1 MIQTFSINPRVIAH
15 LGEALIKN
23 ESIALLEL
31 IKNSYDAN
39 ASRCKIRFDFDINK
53 KLSKITIVDD
63 GDGMDEE
70 TIRGKWL
77 VIGTDN
83 KKTLLDECLSQNSK
97 KRVPLG
103 EKGIGRLGVHKLGNK
118 IKLTTRRKQG
128 DEVLLEIDWN
138 LLNSAKSID
147 DFKIE
152 ENVLDEPKIF
162 LGSSHGTKIE
172 IEEVKGVWDRRKLR
186 DVYRNIVSL
195 NSPFEDSD
203 DSFSV
208 EVVSNS
214 NLFDDLPD
222 AASIKSVGMYYA
234 HCELDGD
241 RIVKLNYSF
250 KPWNTLEK
258 IEKGR
263 NVTIKKFSET
273 PDLLLLMGEREVE
286 DEDGKTKR
294 QKYTIDLNQNGVGP
308 ISLDL
313 VIFEPDTQIIGL
325 MNLEKKTFQSYM
337 RANGGIRV
345 YRDGIR
351 VLNYGEPGDD
361 WLQINEKRIHKLGGN
376 ISNQIVLGA
385 VKLDRKKS
393 VGLKEKTNRE
403 GFVENDAYN
412 DLVNAVQQALN
423 LVVTERNT
431 DKALLSLL
439 YKENKVIEPVLSDL
453 NEVTQLINEKVTN
466 DDDKQ
471 EMLKCLRKISDQY
484 TFVRDT
490 LLRSANAG
498 LNLGAIVHEVEK
510 QIAVLKGCV
519 KHKDSEGV
527 KGVSERLDVVI
538 RNAMS
543 LLKKSDIKRQNLN
556 VIVDSVIQGLRF
568 RFSDHNIT
576 PVFITDSSEIF
587 AQVAESALKNT
598 LTNLVDNSIFWLSLM
613 KKENKRI
620 AIYVTTQ
627 MEKYNCIVVSDNGPG
642 FTIPESIAV
651 EPFVSGKPNNMGTG
665 LGLHICKELMKSMG
679 GKLEFCD
686 VNDYSLPSKIM
697 EEKIT
702 KAMIA
707 LCFPK

>member
-39 ASRCKIRFDFDINK
+39 ASKCKIRFDFDINK
-53 KLSKITIVDD
+53 SLSKITIVDD

-70 TIRGKWL
+70 TIRSKWL

-83 KKTLLDECLSQNSK
+83 KKTLLNECLAQNSK
-97 KRVPLG
+97 RRVPLG
-103 EKGIGRLGVHKLGNK
+103 EKGIGRLGVHKLGSK
-118 IKLTTRRKQG
+118 IKLTTKRKLG
-128 DEVLLEIDWN
+128 NEVLLEIDWT
-138 LLNSAKSID
+138 LLNAAKSID
-147 DFKIE
+147 DFKIKE
-152 ENVLDEPKIF
+152 SILDNPKVF
-162 LGSSHGTKIE
+162 LDSRHGTKIE
-172 IEEVKGVWDRRKLR
+172 IDELKSVWDRRKLR

-208 EVVSNS
+208 EVTSNS
-214 NLFDDLPD
+214 DLFDDLPN
-222 AASIKSVGMYYA
+222 AAEIKAVGMYYA
-234 HCELDGD
+234 HCELEKD

-263 NVTIKKFSET
+263 TVTIEKFSET
-273 PDLLLLMGEREVE
+273 PELLLLKGGREVE
-286 DEDGKTKR
+286 VDGKIKR
-294 QKYTIDLNQNGVGP
+294 QKYSIDLEKNCVGP

-313 VIFEPDTQIIGL
+313 VIFEPDTQIISL

-393 VGLKEKTNRE
+393 VGLIEKTNRE

-412 DLVNAVQQALN
+412 DLVCAVQQALN
-423 LVVTERNT
+423 LVVTERNV
-431 DKALLSLL
+431 DKTVLSLL

-519 KHKDSEGV
+519 THKDNEGV
-527 KGVSERLDVVI
+527 KGVSERLDVII

-543 LLKKSDIKRQNLN
+543 LLKKSDMKRQSLN
-556 VIVDSVIQGLRF
+556 VIVDSVLLGLKF
-568 RFSDHNIT
+568 RFSDHDIT
-576 PVFITDSSEIF
+576 PIFIADSSDVF
-587 AQVAESALKNT
+587 SRVAESALKNT
-598 LTNLVDNSIFWLSLM
+598 LTNLIDNSIFWLSLM
-613 KKENKRI
+613 KRENKKI
-620 AIYVTTQ
+620 AIYLTTQ
-627 MEKYNCIVVSDNGPG
+627 MEKYNCIIVSDNGPG

-665 LGLHICKELMKSMG
+665 LGLHICKELMKSMD
-679 GKLEFCD
+679 GKLEFCE
-686 VNDYSLPSKIM
+686 VNDYSLPSKIIN
-697 EEKIT
+697 EKVT
-702 KAMIA
+702 KAMIV